1 MQDTITL
8 LETRRSAMLRDMGEP
23 GPDAAQLQTLLRIG
37 ARVPDHGKL
46 VPWRFIVIQGAARE
60 KLGGVLARASAD
72 NAPGQ
77 DGHRAAGVN
86 RFERVPVVVTV
97 VSKVV
102 DHIKVPHW
110 EQILSAGAVCQNMLV
125 AAAALGF
132 SGQWITDWPAYDPA
146 VLAALGLGEGERVA
160 GFICLGTVDQKPGER
175 PRPDLADI
183 VTQWPGRG
191 HLRHA
196 PV

>member
-46 VPWRFIVIQGAARE
+46 APWRFIVIKGAARE
-60 KLGGVLARASAD
+60 KLGDVLARASE
-72 NAPGQ
+72 NNVQ
-77 DGHRAAGVN
+77 DKDGRTAAGTN
-86 RFERVPVVVTV
+86 RFARVPVVVTV

-102 DHIKVPHW
+102 DHIKIPHW

-132 SGQWITDWPAYDPA
+132 NGQWITDWPAYDPA
-146 VLAALGLGEGERVA
+146 VLAALGLGEGERIA
-160 GFICLGTVDQKPGER
+160 GFICLGTADQKPGER
-175 PRPDLADI
+175 PRPDLEDI
-183 VTQWPGRG
+183 VTHWQG
-191 HLRHA
+191 
-196 PV
+196 